1 MNQTENMLTAEDRLF
16 LTAGRLIAQGLA
28 ILLGNPNAI
37 TGTVPEIRLTTPA
50 AESKAETA
58 KTELAK
64 PKAEPEKPAAAV
76 NQDKPKAEDKTKA
89 DASQEKTE
97 TSDAKKISRSDLER
111 AMAAKVKALAAQGSG
126 PAAIGQ
132 LFPKFHGA
140 QCVSDLTEADYP
152 AFLEELSK
160 L

>member
-1 MNQTENMLTAEDRLF
+1 MNQNENMLTAEDRQF

-28 ILLGNPNAI
+28 ILLGNSKVI
-37 TGTVPEIRLTTPA
+37 TGDVSYIEQPIPVT
-50 AESKAETA
+50 ESKTARTKAEVD
-58 KTELAK
+58 ER
-64 PKAEPEKPAAAV
+64 KAEPEKPKAV
-76 NQDKPKAEDKTKA
+76 VSQDKPKAA
-89 DASQEKTE
+89 DAATADTPAAKTE
-97 TSDAKKISRSDLER
+97 APDGKAVKRSDVER
-111 AMAAKVKALAAQGSG
+111 AMAAKIKALAAQGNG
-126 PAAIGQ
+126 PGAIGQ